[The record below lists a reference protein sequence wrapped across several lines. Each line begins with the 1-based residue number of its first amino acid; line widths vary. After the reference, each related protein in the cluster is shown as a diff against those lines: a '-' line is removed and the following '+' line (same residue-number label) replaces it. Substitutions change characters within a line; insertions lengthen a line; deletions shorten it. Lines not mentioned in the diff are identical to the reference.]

1 MSREPPGAT
10 DPATVLGRLRG
21 GPGSGC
27 WDAGLLPGDAGSP
40 RTPHGSPV
48 TVGPWD
54 AYCSRGD
61 SRVQHPGVPL
71 RVGGTLNA
79 SWVLLGTP
87 IPPGGGGLVSTLSG
101 WVGAAGCPSAAV
113 GSPLQRGPPYSRSR

>member
-61 SRVQHPGVPL
+61 SRVQHPRVPL

-87 IPPGGGGLVSTLSG
+87 IPPGGGLVSTLSG

-113 GSPLQRGPPYSRSR
+113 GSPQRGPPYSRSR

>member
-87 IPPGGGGLVSTLSG
+87 IPPGGGLQGVPLQ
-101 WVGAAGCPSAAV
+101 PSAPHSEVPPTA
-113 GSPLQRGPPYSRSR
+113 GAGERGAGGG